1 VAAFGTACDDN
12 NKLINFNHLQENNT
26 MNIDFSRQ
34 QMVRQQVR
42 VWDVSNPQVLKILGS
57 VAREQF
63 VPAGCEDVAYADTEI
78 PLLYGHVMLRP
89 TIEGRLLQA
98 LDLHADD
105 QVLEI
110 GTGTGYLTAC
120 LAGLSASVSS
130 IDIHEEFIAAANR
143 NLENA
148 EVSNANVQ
156 CMDAMAELP
165 AGKFDA
171 IAVTASMPRID
182 ERFVDA
188 LKPDGR
194 LFLVVG
200 ESPVMSALLI
210 TRDDD
215 DLQQRALF
223 ETDLPAMEN
232 IAGESIFSF

>member
-42 VWDVSNPQVLKILGS
+42 VWDVSK
-57 VAREQF
+57 
-63 VPAGCEDVAYADTEI
+63 I

-165 AGKFDA
+165 AGEFDA

-188 LKPDGR
+188 LKPGGR